1 MAMRHCVFMNRGGHR
16 LRHRKE
22 AIMNRIL
29 SAASLALTMGVATAP
44 AFAQSYD
51 EVVAANKAANEAA
64 AARTKEEG
72 AMAKTL
78 YTLASWSTENSNPTF
93 ACYDPTDK
101 ATCQTVRG
109 AAVDGGTVWFV
120 TFANKT
126 TGGCF
131 QPDNVDY
138 RMCSDNEVAWGEIK
152 VNNLFAPAPLNDARC
167 SGFGDNISPDYLA
180 CEAALPIKS

>member
-22 AIMNRIL
+22 PIMNPIL

-51 EVVAANKAANEAA
+51 EVVAANEAA

-109 AAVDGGTVWFV
+109 VAVDGGTVWFV
-120 TFANKT
+120 IFANET